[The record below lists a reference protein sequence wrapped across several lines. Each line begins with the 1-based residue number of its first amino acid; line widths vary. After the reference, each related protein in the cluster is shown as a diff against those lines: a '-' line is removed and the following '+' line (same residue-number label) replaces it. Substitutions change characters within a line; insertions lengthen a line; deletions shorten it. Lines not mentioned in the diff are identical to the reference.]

1 MAAYGNPFYVD
12 PSNDI
17 SQGLRGLGQA
27 IENYGEVRDERAV
40 KARAEARFN
49 EVQAAMKA
57 AWESKDPQ
65 KMAEVSVMYPEA
77 AKSMELAFGFTNDQ
91 TKEAAINTYRQVL
104 SETDPQRRLE
114 IMDSGIQRVAE
125 FNGKPYNMINDR
137 VLLRNN
143 PEGAMQAIR
152 GAYAF
157 MDPQGY
163 KAMFPDQSSGMS
175 LEQRSFND
183 LIETIRPALD
193 ENGNFDP
200 KKATAEQRAAAIK
213 LRLMPGAQ
221 GSASITAASD
231 PSLGR
236 QVREYESSLAG
247 EKATAS
253 EQGKSD
259 VQLEMQPQITTAVED
274 AKAASKSRAAA
285 QADIDLWETSKAG
298 LIAAFPDA
306 QTLFKEAPGSS
317 LSNISGKLLSKVMGN
332 TTGQDAQAKIAQY
345 GALLLQSVPI
355 PPGAQSEAELNNRR
369 ETIGQLND
377 PNISV
382 DTKKMLIDN
391 FMRFQDAKIQAAREK
406 MKQSAAASKPQANEM
421 DEALIWARQNPDD
434 PRAQAILQRL
444 EGGR

>member
-1 MAAYGNPFYVD
+1 MAGYGNPFYVD

-17 SQGLRGLGQA
+17 SQGLTGLGSVLGQYGQYRDRQDA
-27 IENYGEVRDERAV
+27 I
-40 KARAEARFN
+40 AEQKQQ
-49 EVQAAMKA
+49 EQEMKA
-57 AWESKDPQ
+57 AVQEAWQSKDPM
-65 KMAEVSVMYPEA
+65 KMAEVSIMYPNA
-77 AKSMELAFGFTNDQ
+77 AKSMETAFGFTNEQ
-91 TKEAAINTYRQVL
+91 SKEGAINTYRQL
-104 SETDPQRRLE
+104 LAETDPQRRLE
-114 IMDSGIQRVAE
+114 IMDAGIQRVAE
-125 FNGKPYNMINDR
+125 MGGKPMNMINDR
-137 VLLRNN
+137 VFLKNN

-183 LIETIRPALD
+183 LVETIRPALD

-200 KKATAEQRAAAIK
+200 KRATAEQRAAAIK

-221 GSASITAASD
+221 GSASITAATD
-231 PSLGR
+231 PNLGR

-247 EKATAS
+247 EKSTAS

-406 MKQSAAASKPQANEM
+406 MKQSAAASKPQANET

-434 PRAQAILQRL
+434 PRAQVILQRL